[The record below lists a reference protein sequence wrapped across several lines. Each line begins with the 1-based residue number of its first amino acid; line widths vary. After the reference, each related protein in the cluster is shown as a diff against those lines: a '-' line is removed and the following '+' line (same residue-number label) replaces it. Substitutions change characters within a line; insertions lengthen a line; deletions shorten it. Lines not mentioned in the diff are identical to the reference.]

1 MGGDRGRGRGARGRG
16 YSRGR
21 RERKR
26 NNDDDRNRNNDD
38 GARRSDLARRVLCL
52 HGSEQTATLF
62 AQRLA
67 PLAKRCG
74 DSLVFVD
81 APHALPLRE
90 GQAAPCS
97 SPRARAAELDDV
109 GARRRAL
116 LVAGRGDALVPP
128 EDTLA
133 LLPGAEPYVHDKG
146 HCLPCR
152 ARDVDAYLAFF
163 NAGAAGAGR
172 RAADAAAGRCHA
184 AARVAAGAA
193 GAGPVDAATAE
204 ARGEEIEALAAIY
217 GDDFERCGAWGAK
230 IRLDSEHFADDIFL
244 TVAMLG
250 AYPAGGG
257 RLKFGVE
264 SMLSLLDLPTR
275 VSSAIAR
282 AAAAAVADDLAAGEP
297 CVLAAVQGAN
307 DFLAAGD
314 RAGRDFLAAGD
325 PREAAAG
332 GDDADDATA
341 DDDGGGDDDDDAS
354 AAAGL
359 VVGVVGKPSA
369 GKSTFF
375 NAVTR
380 STGALA
386 AKCAAY
392 PFTTIDPNVREGLF
406 ACGDRDPALGL
417 GLELAPCPPHGR
429 DAKGRRLLPA
439 LLKDVAGLVPGASR
453 GEGKGNRFLNDLAD
467 ADALVHVVDASAET
481 DASGGAVD
489 AADAPEDALAREIAW
504 IREELHRWIAGNVA
518 RKWHSVV
525 RLATHRRDSTAA
537 LDRLL
542 GLFTGYAA
550 APVVVRRAI
559 AVAGLDERVA
569 ALDAWGSSELH
580 RLVAAFLEIR
590 FPTRGRRGGPRRRAA
605 RGDVGA
611 RRRGGVPG
619 AAAHLAAWGTTG
631 VLDAVSR
638 AVALARPAYAYPVAD
653 LDSLGRSGG
662 RLADCV
668 VLRPHAT
675 VEDVFTALKRRGLG
689 GDFVRADVISD
700 DGAKRRQA
708 KARDPVGDDCRVV
721 KVATNRKNP
730 WQRNL

>member
-52 HGSEQTATLF
+52 HGSEQTGTLF

-90 GQAAPCS
+90 GQTAS
-97 SPRARAAELDDV
+97 LGWWRRDGSGFDESLDV
-109 GARRRAL
+109 VRRAWRELGPFSGL
-116 LVAGRGDALVPP
+116 LGFSSG
-128 EDTLA
+128 
-133 LLPGAEPYVHDKG
+133 G
-146 HCLPCR
+146 
-152 ARDVDAYLAFF
+152 
-163 NAGAAGAGR
+163 
-172 RAADAAAGRCHA
+172 
-184 AARVAAGAA
+184 
-193 GAGPVDAATAE
+193 
-204 ARGEEIEALAAIY
+204 ALA
-217 GDDFERCGAWGAK
+217 
-230 IRLDSEHFADDIFL
+230 
-244 TVAMLG
+244 
-250 AYPAGGG
+250 
-257 RLKFGVE
+257 
-264 SMLSLLDLPTR
+264 
-275 VSSAIAR
+275 
-282 AAAAAVADDLAAGEP
+282 
-297 CVLAAVQGAN
+297 
-307 DFLAAGD
+307 
-314 RAGRDFLAAGD
+314 
-325 PREAAAG
+325 
-332 GDDADDATA
+332 
-341 DDDGGGDDDDDAS
+341 
-354 AAAGL
+354 
-359 VVGVVGKPSA
+359 PSA

-525 RLATHRRDSTAA
+525 RLAKHRRDSTAA

-590 FPTRGRRGGPRRRAA
+590 FPTVVVLNKCDRPSARANVERLGTSDDLVPCSAAVEAGLVAARA
-605 RGDVGA
+605 RGDVSYVDGA
-611 RRRGGVPG
+611 AAFDGADVPG

-653 LDSLGRSGG
+653 LDSLAGARSGG

>member
-1 MGGDRGRGRGARGRG
+1 M
-16 YSRGR
+16 
-21 RERKR
+21 
-26 NNDDDRNRNNDD
+26 
-38 GARRSDLARRVLCL
+38 
-52 HGSEQTATLF
+52 
-62 AQRLA
+62 
-67 PLAKRCG
+67 
-74 DSLVFVD
+74 
-81 APHALPLRE
+81 
-90 GQAAPCS
+90 
-97 SPRARAAELDDV
+97 
-109 GARRRAL
+109 
-116 LVAGRGDALVPP
+116 
-128 EDTLA
+128 
-133 LLPGAEPYVHDKG
+133 
-146 HCLPCR
+146 
-152 ARDVDAYLAFF
+152 
-163 NAGAAGAGR
+163 
-172 RAADAAAGRCHA
+172 
-184 AARVAAGAA
+184 
-193 GAGPVDAATAE
+193 
-204 ARGEEIEALAAIY
+204 
-217 GDDFERCGAWGAK
+217 
-230 IRLDSEHFADDIFL
+230 
-244 TVAMLG
+244 
-250 AYPAGGG
+250 
-257 RLKFGVE
+257 
-264 SMLSLLDLPTR
+264 
-275 VSSAIAR
+275 
-282 AAAAAVADDLAAGEP
+282 AVADDLAAGEP

-314 RAGRDFLAAGD
+314 
-325 PREAAAG
+325 PRETAAA

-341 DDDGGGDDDDDAS
+341 DDDASSDGDGEDDDES
-354 AAAGL
+354 AAAGVDAAVTSAEIADYRAAATTALRRRAPAAAGAPPSRHRGAWEL

-525 RLATHRRDSTAA
+525 RLAKHRRDSTAA

-590 FPTRGRRGGPRRRAA
+590 FPTVVVLNKCDRPSARANVERLGTSDDLVPCSAAVEAGLVAARA
-605 RGDVGA
+605 RGDVAYVDGA
-611 RRRGGVPG
+611 AAFDGADVAG

-653 LDSLGRSGG
+653 LDSLAGARSGG